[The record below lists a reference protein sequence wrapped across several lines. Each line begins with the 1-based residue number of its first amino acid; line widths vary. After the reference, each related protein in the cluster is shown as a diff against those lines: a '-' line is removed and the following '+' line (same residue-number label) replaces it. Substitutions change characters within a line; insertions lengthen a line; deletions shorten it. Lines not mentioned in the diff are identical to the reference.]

1 MNITTQQKI
10 DEIYH
15 QFGHSVRAIRRAN
28 DWTQAELAKRAE
40 MNKTYL
46 VRIEA
51 GDNNVTLRTAQRLAS
66 ALDVEL
72 TTLIQGVSVSVKPM

>member
-1 MNITTQQKI
+1 MNTTTQKKI

-15 QFGHSVRAIRRAN
+15 QFGHSVRTIRRAN
-28 DWTQAELAKRAE
+28 NWTQADLAKRAE

-51 GDNNVTLRTAQRLAS
+51 GDNNVTLRTAQRLAC

-72 TTLIQGVSVSVKPM
+72 TTLIRGVSITVNPM